1 VARPVV
7 IDTDI
12 GTDIDD
18 TWALAFAL
26 RCPELDVRLVTTST
40 GRPTDRAV
48 LVAELLAAG
57 GRADVPIGVGLP
69 GRGSCA
75 QPLRGTAGTE
85 ALQDHPGGVL
95 DGVTALVDTVDAA
108 GSEVT
113 VVALGPLTTVAAA
126 LARRPTIAERAR
138 LVGMHGSLR
147 LGYQG
152 GPGPVPEYNVA
163 TDVDAARQV
172 FSAPWQCTLAPLDTC
187 GTIVLSG
194 ARYRRLRQAADH
206 DPLLRAVL
214 DHQEAWRQV
223 VGLAEG
229 YEETTTPL
237 FDTLAVQLAYDE
249 SLVELEPVRVSV
261 DDAGT
266 MRPGDSGRL
275 LRLATTWKDQ
285 EAFLDHLVA
294 SLESPGP
301 PGSASC

>member
-1 VARPVV
+1 VTRPVV
-7 IDTDI
+7 VDTDI

-69 GRGSCA
+69 GRRDCA
-75 QPLRGTAGTE
+75 QPLRGTAG
-85 ALQDHPGGVL
+85 ARVLQDHPGGVV
-95 DGVTALVDTVDAA
+95 DGVTALVDAVDAA

-126 LARRPTIAERAR
+126 LTRRPTIAERAR

-152 GPGPVPEYNVA
+152 GRGPVPEYNVA

-194 ARYRRLRQAADH
+194 ARYRRLREAADH

-229 YEETTTPL
+229 YEQTTTPL
-237 FDTLAVQLAYDE
+237 FDTLAVHLAYDE

-266 MRPGDSGRL
+266 MRSGDSGRL
-275 LRLATTWKDQ
+275 LRLATTWRDEQ
-285 EAFLDHLVA
+285 AFLDHLVA
-294 SLESPGP
+294 RLEPPGP
-301 PGSASC
+301 PGS